1 MNKFPLISILTPAYN
16 EAENVEIF
24 YNDLSKIIS
33 INNYNYEWII
43 IDDHSNDETFN
54 IIKSIAKD
62 NPAIHGIRLTKNF
75 GARKAIQAGLK
86 SAKGD
91 IVIIMAVDLQDPLEL
106 IPELI
111 TRWNNGSK
119 IVWAVRKNDTSY
131 DIINLFSKIY
141 YLIINKIVGFKNL
154 PLTGTDYYLIDRKVI
169 KELHLFK
176 ESNINIVLLLMWMGF
191 KQDWIYYKKK
201 DRVYGQSGW
210 TFRKK
215 IDLVIDSITSFSS
228 FPIRVMTYSGLI
240 VSIIGFIYSVK
251 IIYNVLFGMPVEGWS
266 SIMVVTLVIG
276 GLQLIMLGVLGEY
289 IWRNLDESR
298 RRPLYLIEE
307 TIGIE
312 DSIQDDNI
320 NE

>member
-33 INNYNYEWII
+33 INNYKYEWII

-111 TRWNNGSK
+111 SRWNNGSK
-119 IVWAVRKNDTSY
+119 IVWAVRKNDKSY
-131 DIINLFSKIY
+131 DLINVFSKIY

-191 KQDWIYYKKK
+191 KQERIYYKKK
-201 DRVYGQSGW
+201 DRVYGKSGW

-251 IIYNVLFGMPVEGWS
+251 IIYNVLFGVPVEGWS
-266 SIMVVTLVIG
+266 SIMVVTLIIG

>member
-1 MNKFPLISILTPAYN
+1 MDKFPLISILTPAYN
-16 EAENVEIF
+16 EAENIEIF

-119 IVWAVRKNDTSY
+119 IVWAVRKNDKSY

-154 PLTGTDYYLIDRKVI
+154 PLTGTDYYLIDSKVI

-215 IDLVIDSITSFSS
+215 INLVIDSITSFSS

-240 VSIIGFIYSVK
+240 VSIIGFIYSGK

-312 DSIQDDNI
+312 DSIEDDNI